1 MLTCTQSASRVCVRV
16 CVWAWCVGRDTTA
29 ADDRFYEWC
38 SPGHIAGWHIGVSH
52 FRRLNGLK
60 FFWTLQTD
68 RYRRE
73 RVRKEVSGIERW
85 LVGFLMALQAFGWH
99 CQPRRFVCVC
109 RREEGK
115 LFWRANTLQ
124 WRCGL
129 AADVNLFRSQMAAP
143 WSLSYDVL
151 QEIPVCRHG
160 NSGLLG
166 FLCQL
171 QPSPLSARREME
183 VHWRL

>member
-1 MLTCTQSASRVCVRV
+1 MDWSFFEHCKLT
-16 CVWAWCVGRDTTA
+16 DTG
-29 ADDRFYEWC
+29 E
-38 SPGHIAGWHIGVSH
+38 
-52 FRRLNGLK
+52 
-60 FFWTLQTD
+60 
-68 RYRRE
+68 RE
-73 RVRKEVSGIERW
+73 RVRKEVRGIERW
-85 LVGFLMALQAFGWH
+85 LVGFLMALEAFGWH

-115 LFWRANTLQ
+115 LFWRVNTLH

-160 NSGLLG
+160 NSSLLA
-166 FLCQL
+166 FWCQL
-171 QPSPLSARREME
+171 QPSPLSAQTRDGTGLWLTTFISSIIL
-183 VHWRL
+183 V